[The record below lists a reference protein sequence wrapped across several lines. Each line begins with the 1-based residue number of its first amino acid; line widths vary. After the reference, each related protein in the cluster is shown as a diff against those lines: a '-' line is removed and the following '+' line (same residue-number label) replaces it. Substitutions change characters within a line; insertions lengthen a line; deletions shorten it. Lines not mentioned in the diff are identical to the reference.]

1 MNYRPHIVAIVI
13 AAPALAGCVAK
24 QESMTFGEVPRDGRG
39 LPVWSVVAKKASRPD
54 LIPAAYRPK
63 PANESRAAASSGEQS

>member
-1 MNYRPHIVAIVI
+1 
-13 AAPALAGCVAK
+13 
-24 QESMTFGEVPRDGRG
+24 MTFGEVPRDGRG